1 MNIETYTSGIFR
13 VLKISEQIVIED
25 LQELKQLIDGYIER
39 DEKYI
44 AVNFCEAS
52 YLFSGAIGILVGTY
66 KLLHDRAGELCLIE
80 PKSDIIDLLKTMGI
94 DSLIPVFGSEKDL
107 PTDVRQFE
115 MTSIA
120 DFRG

>member
-1 MNIETYTSGIFR
+1 MNIETYNSGIFR
-13 VLKISEQIVIED
+13 ILKISEQIVIED
-25 LQELKQLIDGYIER
+25 LQELKLLIDGYIEQ

-52 YLFSGAIGILVGTY
+52 YLFSGAIGILVSIY
-66 KLLHDRAGELCLIE
+66 KSLRDRAGELCLIE
-80 PKSDIIDLLKTMGI
+80 PKSDILELLKTMGI
-94 DSLIPVFGSEKDL
+94 DSLIPIFGSETDL

-115 MTSIA
+115 MISIA